1 MKFPLEFEG
10 SRLRTR
16 NFHDNFWIEE
26 GERFLVGNLNTFV
39 DSPEKVTSVLPFIV
53 TTLEKYYTSIWL
65 TPRLYSTEFFPFPS
79 FFFYFYCSRCPLC
92 QWVDRMGEFVAG
104 IEFFKSA
111 ACFWQ
116 KEFLFFFSLERVKHL
131 PVEKNSRRSLIISFV
146 VHLYVTL
153 WEKEGY
159 FI

>member
-53 TTLEKYYTSIWL
+53 TTLEKHLDLVNATVIFDRIFS
-65 TPRLYSTEFFPFPS
+65 FS
-79 FFFYFYCSRCPLC
+79 FFF
-92 QWVDRMGEFVAG
+92 
-104 IEFFKSA
+104 
-111 ACFWQ
+111 
-116 KEFLFFFSLERVKHL
+116 FLFLLLSLPSL
-131 PVEKNSRRSLIISFV
+131 PMGRS
-146 VHLYVTL
+146 H
-153 WEKEGY
+153 G
-159 FI
+159 